1 MKKLLKNILCVMC
14 GGLFVFGTAAF
25 AACGNTDQP
34 DDKEGSVTDNGG
46 TPNTDVGTGDNDGG
60 TNNDNTGNA
69 GYTESNV
76 YGNEYI
82 VYHDEGA
89 TVEYVFEA
97 ECTNLENKSGNTY
110 SGDASG
116 SDMAKSGGSDAS
128 NGGVVGY
135 LYNYGNS
142 VNFIVVSDREV
153 EDATLVLRCGAEFN
167 NTTLNA
173 NTLTVRVD
181 PVVDEDKNI
190 GPEAFLTHYQDGG
203 FWGKWDQF
211 LDYFNMDFDD
221 MDNYN
226 FNGQY
231 ITAFDCGSISIQ
243 ADGVMNVTGIADF
256 VITAKLH
263 LYEGV
268 NSISFIT
275 NNNTIPA
282 NTETQRATAVVI
294 DCIKI
299 TTTAQLGLYNP
310 QNNGY
315 GTDNACT
322 VKTVED

>member
-1 MKKLLKNILCVMC
+1 MKKLLKNILCVL
-14 GGLFVFGTAAF
+14 GSATFLFVAASF
-25 AACGNTDQP
+25 AACGGVSGDSEA
-34 DDKEGSVTDNGG
+34 DDTGSVGSES
-46 TPNTDVGTGDNDGG
+46 DVGTSDENSGQGEGGD
-60 TNNDNTGNA
+60 A
-69 GYTESNV
+69 EYTESDV

-82 VYHDEGA
+82 VYHKEGD

-97 ECTNLENKSGNTY
+97 ECTNLENKRGNTY

-116 SDMAKSGGSDAS
+116 SDMAKSGGSGAS
-128 NGGVVGY
+128 NEGVVGY

-153 EDATLVLRCGAEFN
+153 TDATLVLRCGAEFN
-167 NTTLNA
+167 DTTLNA

-181 PVVDEDKNI
+181 PVIDAEKNI

-203 FWGKWDQF
+203 FWGKWDEF
-211 LDYFNMDFDD
+211 LSYFNMDFEDEE
-221 MDNYN
+221 NYN
-226 FNGQY
+226 FRGQY
-231 ITAFDCGSISIQ
+231 ISSFECGSISIQ
-243 ADGVMNVTGIADF
+243 ANGVMNVTGISDF

-275 NNNTIPA
+275 NNNDIPV

-299 TTTAQLGLYNP
+299 STDAQLGLYNP
-310 QNNGY
+310 QDNGY
-315 GTDNACT
+315 GTENAC
-322 VKTVED
+322 VCNAIGG